1 MIAGMIFYVPFVR
14 LGYKF
19 RIIGKLNVYTGS
31 DSSDTEIINFHIHF
45 SLIQFIIIILFFFFN
60 ISTDRWTVV
69 IQLLLQVAPTK
80 LVLPD

>member
-19 RIIGKLNVYTGS
+19 RIIGELNVHTGS
-31 DSSDTEIINFHIHF
+31 GSSDTAVINFRIHL
-45 SLIQFIIIILFFFFN
+45 LINSIYNFFLFFN
-60 ISTDRWTVV
+60 KYIDRWTVV